1 MYILDY
7 NQQLNLIREMT
18 QLRKDAENWVVYYH
32 HPSTNE
38 MWKSFFPKA
47 TEEDRGPKILR
58 TEPVPERLE
67 DQLREC
73 LTGEIQEN
81 AIGLGIELSV
91 NPQKWEKII
100 SLIEEQ
106 YRYYDRK
113 QLSLFLDHLGLEK
126 GEKLF
131 NELGHPPSDF
141 GLDKNTLKKLSWRSK
156 KIRFKRFWS
165 F

>member
-47 TEEDRGPKILR
+47 TKDDRGPKILR
-58 TEPVPERLE
+58 TEPVPEKLEDRLE
-67 DQLREC
+67 QC
-73 LTGEIQEN
+73 LTGGIQEN

-91 NPQKWEKII
+91 DPHKWQQIMT
-100 SLIEEQ
+100 LIED
-106 YRYYDRK
+106 RYKAYDRK
-113 QLSLFLDHLGLEK
+113 QLSLFLENLGLER
-126 GEKLF
+126 GEEMF
-131 NELGHPPSDF
+131 QEIGHSPSDF
-141 GLDKNTLKKLSWRSK
+141 GMDQKQLKNLAWRSK
-156 KIRFKRFWS
+156 KVRFKRLWFL
-165 F
+165 

>member
-47 TEEDRGPKILR
+47 TEKDRGPKILR
-58 TEPVPERLE
+58 TEPVPEKMEDRLDE
-67 DQLREC
+67 L
-73 LTGEIQEN
+73 LTSGIKEN

-91 NPQKWEKII
+91 NPNKWEQII
-100 SLIEEQ
+100 SLIEER
-106 YRYYDRK
+106 YRSYDRK
-113 QLSLFLDHLGLEK
+113 LLALFLEHLGIEK
-126 GEKLF
+126 GEQLFKEIGHSPSEFGMNAQKL
-131 NELGHPPSDF
+131 
-141 GLDKNTLKKLSWRSK
+141 KNLSRRSK
-156 KIRFKRFWS
+156 LIRFKRFW
-165 F
+165 FF

>member
-18 QLRKDAENWVVYYH
+18 QLRKDADNWVVYYH

-47 TEEDRGPKILR
+47 TEEDRGPKLLR

-67 DQLREC
+67 DQLQQC
-73 LTGEIQEN
+73 LTGGIEEN

-100 SLIEEQ
+100 SLIEDH
-106 YRYYDRK
+106 YREYDRN

-126 GEKLF
+126 GENLF
-131 NELGHPPSDF
+131 KEIGHPTADF
-141 GLDKNTLKKLSWRSK
+141 GMDKETLKKLSWRSK
-156 KIRFKRFWS
+156 KVRFKRFWS

>member
-47 TEEDRGPKILR
+47 TKKDRGPKILR
-58 TEPVPERLE
+58 TEPVPEKMEDRLDE
-67 DQLREC
+67 L
-73 LTGEIQEN
+73 LTSGIKEN

-91 NPQKWEKII
+91 NPNKWEQII
-100 SLIEEQ
+100 SLIEER
-106 YRYYDRK
+106 YRSYDRK
-113 QLSLFLDHLGLEK
+113 LLALFLENLGVEK
-126 GEKLF
+126 GEQLF
-131 NELGHPPSDF
+131 KEIGHSPTEF
-141 GLDKNTLKKLSWRSK
+141 GMDAKKLKNLSRRSK
-156 KIRFKRFWS
+156 LIRFKRFW
-165 F
+165 FF

>member
-58 TEPVPERLE
+58 TEPVPEKLE
-67 DQLREC
+67 DQLKEC
-73 LTGEIQEN
+73 LTGNIEEN

-91 NPQKWEKII
+91 NPNKWDRILTII
-100 SLIEEQ
+100 ENN
-106 YRYYDRK
+106 YRDYERK
-113 QLSLFLDHLGLEK
+113 QLSLFLENLGLEK
-126 GEKLF
+126 KGQLFREMGHHPADFDMNTEKM
-131 NELGHPPSDF
+131 
-141 GLDKNTLKKLSWRSK
+141 KNLAWRSK
-156 KIRFKRFWS
+156 KVRFKRFW
-165 F
+165 FF

>member
-47 TEEDRGPKILR
+47 TEKDRGPKILR
-58 TEPVPERLE
+58 TEPVPEKMEDRLDE
-67 DQLREC
+67 L
-73 LTGEIQEN
+73 LTSGIKEN

-91 NPQKWEKII
+91 NPNKWEQII
-100 SLIEEQ
+100 SLIEER
-106 YRYYDRK
+106 YRSYDRK
-113 QLSLFLDHLGLEK
+113 LLALFLDHLGVEK
-126 GEKLF
+126 GEQLF
-131 NELGHPPSDF
+131 NEIGHSPSEF
-141 GLDKNTLKKLSWRSK
+141 GMDAKKLKNLSRRSK
-156 KIRFKRFWS
+156 LIRFKRFW
-165 F
+165 FF